1 MRKIAMLTHQWPEG
15 KKPARVVTLGASGF
29 LARYL
34 RQRLETGGI
43 TVRPIGSEKLDLSAD
58 DGSKRLG
65 ELLDANDSLVILSA
79 ITPDKGNDVAAFM
92 TNLAMGRT
100 ICEALAA
107 QPVAHVIYVSS
118 DAVYPFTDAVVTEE
132 SVATPTDLY
141 SAMHRAREIM
151 IGTATDAPYAILR
164 PTMVL
169 GAGDTH
175 NSYGPNRFRRQAAS
189 EGRIV
194 LGGGGEETRDHID
207 IEDAISLIEL
217 VLRHRSAGL
226 LNLATG
232 QSIAFV
238 DLARMAANFF
248 DPPAL
253 IEITERILPMTH
265 RSFDPAAIHTA
276 FPNFRFTSRKEA
288 LGKAHATEIE
298 KFYS

>member
-1 MRKIAMLTHQWPEG
+1 MLTHQWPEG
-15 KKPARVVTLGASGF
+15 RKPARVVILGASGF
-29 LARYL
+29 LARHL

-43 TVRPIGSEKLDLSAD
+43 TVCPIGSKELDLSAD

-79 ITPDKGNDVAAFM
+79 ITPDKGKDVAAFM

-107 QPVAHVIYVSS
+107 QSVAHVIYISS
-118 DAVYPFTDAVVTEE
+118 DAVYPFTDTIVTEE
-132 SVATPTDLY
+132 SVAEPTDLY
-141 SAMHRAREIM
+141 SAMHRVREIM
-151 IGTATDAPYAILR
+151 IGTATEAPYAILR

-207 IEDAISLIEL
+207 IEDAITLIEL

-238 DLARMAANFF
+238 DLARMVANLF

-253 IEITERILPMTH
+253 VETTERTLPMTH
-265 RSFDPAAIHTA
+265 RHFDATAIHAA
-276 FPNFRFTSRKEA
+276 FPEFRFTLCEDTLR
-288 LGKAHATEIE
+288 KAHATEITDHR
-298 KFYS
+298 S